1 VATIELPKQI
11 EELVSAM
18 NATSPTIS
26 TAEAVAQAQ
35 AAKTQYAAL
44 DAKAKQ
50 KYRAA
55 LKAGRDVLVKA
66 AKAELAKVKKI
77 SAAAPSAQSLYEVGS
92 LYQQLGDDANAK
104 EYFSKAI
111 KLDSG
116 HADARN
122 DLALSILRDPK
133 LNAAKI
139 DTALKHLTQ
148 AHKIDESLP
157 TQNLAVAQEL
167 RSLSK
172 VAKVKPDAADDNLKG
187 VEYVKLGDFD
197 SAKEAFKKAVAADPH
212 NAEALNNL
220 ALAYIYSDLDIGKA
234 LDAALKAL
242 SINPNLPTQQLI
254 LATTLA
260 RQAAQSKA

>member
-18 NATSPTIS
+18 NATSSTIS

-116 HADARN
+116 HD